1 MISFL
6 DGFNTVLHAAFVG
19 FITLFPVVDPIGTA
33 FIVNPYFRHLPLAQ
47 RKLAIRKI
55 AWYSLLTVVGSLFIG
70 RWILMLFGLSIPV
83 VKLAGGIMICKMGW
97 ASLSSTATSQDSSA
111 NSANSVE
118 SAPVDTAQPSSVEND
133 LFYPL
138 SFPLTVGPG
147 TISVVLAL
155 SAHSYNESNFQ
166 SALSTAGLIVG
177 MAGMSALIY
186 LCYLNAGQLVA
197 RLGAASENMIN
208 RFMAF
213 LIFAVGL
220 QIAWGGLHTLI
231 KSST

>member
-1 MISFL
+1 MINLL
-6 DGFNTVLHAAFVG
+6 DDFNTVLHAAFVG
-19 FITLFPVVDPIGTA
+19 FITLFPVVDPIGSA

-55 AWYSLLTVVGSLFIG
+55 AWYAMLTVIVALFMG

-97 ASLSSTATSQDSSA
+97 TSLSSTASSQDKSA
-111 NSANSVE
+111 NSAASAAVE
-118 SAPVDTAQPSSVEND
+118 AGQPSRVEND

-147 TISVVLAL
+147 TISVVLTL
-155 SAHSYNESNFQ
+155 SAHSYNESYVR
-166 SALSTAGLIVG
+166 SALSTSGLIIG
-177 MAGMSALIY
+177 MAAMSVLIY

-220 QIAWGGLHTLI
+220 QIAWGGLHALI
-231 KSST
+231 APAA

>member
-1 MISFL
+1 MTLPNGHHRTMINLL
-6 DGFNTVLHAAFVG
+6 DDFNTVLHAAFVG
-19 FITLFPVVDPIGTA
+19 FITLFPVVDPIGSA
-33 FIVNPYFRHLPLAQ
+33 FIVNPYFRHLPLDE

-55 AWYSLLTVVGSLFIG
+55 AWYAMLTVIVALFMG

-97 ASLSSTATSQDSSA
+97 TSLSSTASSQDKSA
-111 NSANSVE
+111 NSAASAAVE
-118 SAPVDTAQPSSVEND
+118 AGQPSSVEND

-147 TISVVLAL
+147 TIGGTL
-155 SAHSYNESNFQ
+155 SAHSYNESYVR
-166 SALSTAGLIVG
+166 SALSTSGLIIG
-177 MAGMSALIY
+177 MAAMSVLIY

-213 LIFAVGL
+213 LILPSACKLPG
-220 QIAWGGLHTLI
+220 AGCMR
-231 KSST
+231 